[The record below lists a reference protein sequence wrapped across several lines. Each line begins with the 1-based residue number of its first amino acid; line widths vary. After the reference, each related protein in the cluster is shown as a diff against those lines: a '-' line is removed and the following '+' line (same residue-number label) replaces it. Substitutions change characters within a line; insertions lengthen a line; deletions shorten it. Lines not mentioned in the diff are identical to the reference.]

1 MANLVFKLVFEKNEN
16 PEVDNI
22 DNSDEHIYES
32 IKDEPIP
39 NSKSTYQISIGIEKK
54 D

>member
-1 MANLVFKLVFEKNEN
+1 MANLVFKLVFEENEN
-16 PEVDNI
+16 PEVDI

-39 NSKSTYQISIGIEKK
+39 NSKSTYQISIDFEKK
-54 D
+54 ED